1 MKDKVFRMK
10 RNVMITQVKDVVAKT
25 ANQANQIVD
34 YQDDNGWTDL
44 ESSKKISWNHQNID
58 LIVRLEGTDE

>member
-1 MKDKVFRMK
+1 MKDKVFRVK
-10 RNVMITQVKDVVAKT
+10 RNIIITQVKDVVAKT
-25 ANQANQIVD
+25 ANQANQMVD
-34 YQDDNGWTDL
+34 YQDDNGWTNL